1 MLTLDPESIE
11 TAVAERAFTGV
22 VAVDSADERI
32 FERASGFAHRA
43 LEVPNTVDT
52 QFGIASGSKA
62 FTALAIM
69 RLVED
74 GNLSLDTPAR
84 QILGTDLPEIDDA
97 VTIEHLLTHTS
108 GIGDYLDEEAEWE
121 PSDYVLSVPVHTLTT
136 AEAFLPLVDG
146 FEQSFAPGERWA
158 YCNGSYV
165 VLAII
170 LERVTRE
177 IYHDVVRRLVFAPA
191 GLQSTDFLRL
201 DELPRR
207 AALGYLFDEG
217 DRVNTLNLPVLGS
230 GDGGAFTTAA
240 DLHGFWRALFAGQ
253 IVSPA
258 VVAEMVRPRH
268 VPDEGM
274 RCGMGFFLHATAPA
288 VLIEGYDAG
297 VSFQSTHLPA
307 SATTASVLGN
317 SSEGA
322 WPVVRA
328 VTDAIDRLG
337 ADGGGGAGG

>member
-43 LEVPNTVDT
+43 FEVPNTVDT

-177 IYHDVVRRLVFAPA
+177 VYHDVVRRLVFAPA

-268 VPDEGM
+268 VPDQGM

-322 WPVVRA
+322 WPVVRV
-328 VTDAIDRLG
+328 VTGAIDRLG